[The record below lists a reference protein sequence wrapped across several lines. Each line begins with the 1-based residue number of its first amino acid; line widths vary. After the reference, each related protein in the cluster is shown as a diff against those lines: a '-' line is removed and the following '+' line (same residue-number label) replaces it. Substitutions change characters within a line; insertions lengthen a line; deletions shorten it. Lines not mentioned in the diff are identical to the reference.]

1 MKENVLY
8 EVIVREMK
16 NVRMGE
22 NSPERAALN
31 VIKEFANDRVYVSS
45 RFVEHVQLGAK
56 VIKLKNYG
64 VENSD
69 IADRLGISERHVRR
83 LWTSAQN

>member
-1 MKENVLY
+1 MKENILY
-8 EVIVREMK
+8 EAIVREMK
-16 NVRMGE
+16 NVRIGE
-22 NSPERAALN
+22 KSPESAALN
-31 VIKEFANDRVYVSS
+31 VIREFANDRVYISS

-69 IADRLGISERHVRR
+69 IAERLGISERHVRR
-83 LWTSAQN
+83 LWTSARN

>member
-16 NVRMGE
+16 NVRVGE

-31 VIKEFANDRVYVSS
+31 
-45 RFVEHVQLGAK
+45 VQLGAK

-64 VENSD
+64 VENAD
-69 IADRLGISERHVRR
+69 IAERLGISERHVRR
-83 LWTSAQN
+83 LWTSSQN